1 MDYSILQ
8 TNISAI
14 AADFAAHRSQRQSR
28 RYLDRVDFERL
39 RAAGLLMVGVP
50 RTDGGLWESI
60 QQTVRPLSQV
70 LRTLAGGD
78 SSVALVSSMH
88 PAVLSYWLTAPATL
102 GQGKSE
108 ADRLWQE
115 QCREIYQSVQDGN
128 WWGTITS
135 EPGSGGDV
143 TRSNTTAAR
152 ADSPTS
158 YSITGQKHFGSGSGI
173 MSFMVTTAVPEGED
187 RPEWFYVDMRDV
199 SWDAAGSVES
209 ASAGRGVRMIAEW
222 DGHGMIATQSHGL
235 AFENFSAT
243 RMAWFGSLLNVA
255 KNAGGFIGCLFTSV
269 IVGIVDEAV
278 AAAQRQ
284 LASKELGAFER
295 IEWTRVQMEHWLI
308 QQALEGMIRAV
319 ETETDPRL
327 EVLQGKTAIAEL
339 AENSLTRLCR
349 ILGGTTLSR
358 RSPFGFWLAD
368 VRALGFLRPPW
379 PLAYKSLED
388 LADCQV

>member
-1 MDYSILQ
+1 MDYSTLQ
-8 TNISAI
+8 ANISAI
-14 AADFAAHRSQRQSR
+14 AADFAAHRVERQSR
-28 RYLDRVDFERL
+28 RHLERVDFDRL
-39 RAAGLLMVGVP
+39 REAGLLMVGVP
-50 RTDGGLWESI
+50 KSEGGLWESV

-88 PAVLSYWLTAPATL
+88 PAVLSYWLTAPREL
-102 GQGKSE
+102 E
-108 ADRLWQE
+108 AESLWQA
-115 QCREIYQSVQDGN
+115 QCREIYQSVKDGD

-152 ADSPTS
+152 GDSPTS

-187 RPEWFYVDMRDV
+187 QPEWFFVDMRDAT
-199 SWDAAGSVES
+199 WERAAWRKQ
-209 ASAGRGVRMIAEW
+209 GRGVQLIAEW

-235 AFENFSAT
+235 AFENFPAT
-243 RMAWFGSLLNVA
+243 RMAWFGSLLDVA
-255 KNAGGFIGCLFTSV
+255 RNAGGFIGCLFTSV

-278 AAAQRQ
+278 TAASQQ
-284 LASKELGAFER
+284 LTSKELGAFER
-295 IEWTRVQMEHWLI
+295 TEWTRSQMEHWLI

-319 ETETDPRL
+319 ETQDDPRWA
-327 EVLQGKTAIAEL
+327 VLQGKTAISEL
-339 AENSLTRLCR
+339 AENLLTRLCR
-349 ILGGTTLSR
+349 ILGGSTLSR

-379 PLAYKSLED
+379 PLAYKSLAD
-388 LADCQV
+388 LE